1 MKKLLIILPVALLV
15 LLAAFLLLD
24 FRLLKGQS
32 SVISTIAA
40 SHSDG
45 FSASRDLSPSVTGL
59 YVEDNGAVAHLV
71 AAHVKALL
79 QNQPAISRVTP
90 INVPADQMDIPVMYV
105 ELVPVTYTWTP
116 VYATAEYQLTI
127 SYASNGD
134 TSFRKD
140 EVTHFRSRGDK
151 PYLQFKATTTLKD
164 TSFGIISLPGY
175 RHYLA
180 DKLLEQVDQSLQS
193 QFNG

>member
-40 SHSDG
+40 SHSDD

-71 AAHVKALL
+71 AAYVKALL
-79 QNQPAISRVTP
+79 QNQPAIGRVTD
-90 INVPADQMDIPVMYV
+90 INSPSDQMDIPVVYI
-105 ELVPVTYTWTP
+105 ELVPVKYIWTP
-116 VYATAEYQLTI
+116 VYATAEYQLII
-127 SYASNGD
+127 SYASN
-134 TSFRKD
+134 
-140 EVTHFRSRGDK
+140 
-151 PYLQFKATTTLKD
+151 
-164 TSFGIISLPGY
+164 
-175 RHYLA
+175 
-180 DKLLEQVDQSLQS
+180 
-193 QFNG
+193 